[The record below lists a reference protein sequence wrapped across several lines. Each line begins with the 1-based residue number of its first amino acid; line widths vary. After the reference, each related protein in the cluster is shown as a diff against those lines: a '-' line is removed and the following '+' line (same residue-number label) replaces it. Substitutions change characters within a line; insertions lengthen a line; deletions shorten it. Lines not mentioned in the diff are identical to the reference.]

1 MFLVLPSIPI
11 EAQSIK
17 VTAQVGSREV
27 YTGEAFMFQII
38 VDGSNEA
45 KDPDL
50 SGLES
55 MFTVAY
61 AGGGPQNSQ
70 SITVINGKM
79 TKEVS
84 YKYVYQYQLTPLKQ
98 GILTIPP
105 IMVNVEGKNYLTEA
119 ISIQVKEPG
128 EVAQYKLRQYINV
141 NSCYIGEPV
150 LLTVEWY
157 LQSEVKNPY
166 FTVPVLEDSRFRI
179 ENYRGTTQ
187 GSKEYQIRI
196 GKNEATLVQ
205 SEKKLKGD
213 LYTTLTLRKYLI
225 PRSAG
230 TIEIPKATLAFN
242 GVSGYRKARDFF
254 GRTVREPVYKKF
266 VIASGSRTLLVKD
279 VPAQGRPAHYS
290 GLVGVFTV
298 ETSATPLEVSVGDPI
313 TLTVTLKGRGN
324 LKDGRLPRLD
334 KIERL
339 TKDFKIPEEI
349 AAGTVKGDKKTF
361 TQTLRATHEHVNE
374 IPALLVSFFN
384 TKTEKYEYAKSAP
397 ISLKVNPS
405 AEFTMAQ
412 IEGVDSKTVKRE
424 LEEIK
429 DGISYNYEGE
439 DVLENQPLNILSYTQ
454 KPLIIAL
461 MVLPLL
467 VYFIL
472 FYFLRIRPALSRDE
486 SQKIKAKKAYNRLIN
501 KLNPI
506 IKGKYEFTQSKNII
520 LTELKNYL
528 GSKLKKPT
536 ESITIEDIDRNLEQ
550 HQVPTE
556 TINKVKK
563 IFDRF
568 DAMNYASITM
578 EQKEIN
584 DLCQDILQAVK
595 EIERSY
601 K

>member
-1 MFLVLPSIPI
+1 
-11 EAQSIK
+11 
-17 VTAQVGSREV
+17 
-27 YTGEAFMFQII
+27 
-38 VDGSNEA
+38 
-45 KDPDL
+45 
-50 SGLES
+50 
-55 MFTVAY
+55 
-61 AGGGPQNSQ
+61 
-70 SITVINGKM
+70 
-79 TKEVS
+79 
-84 YKYVYQYQLTPLKQ
+84 
-98 GILTIPP
+98 
-105 IMVNVEGKNYLTEA
+105 
-119 ISIQVKEPG
+119 
-128 EVAQYKLRQYINV
+128 
-141 NSCYIGEPV
+141 
-150 LLTVEWY
+150 
-157 LQSEVKNPY
+157 
-166 FTVPVLEDSRFRI
+166 
-179 ENYRGTTQ
+179 
-187 GSKEYQIRI
+187 
-196 GKNEATLVQ
+196 
-205 SEKKLKGD
+205 
-213 LYTTLTLRKYLI
+213 
-225 PRSAG
+225 
-230 TIEIPKATLAFN
+230 
-242 GVSGYRKARDFF
+242 
-254 GRTVREPVYKKF
+254 
-266 VIASGSRTLLVKD
+266 
-279 VPAQGRPAHYS
+279 
-290 GLVGVFTV
+290 
-298 ETSATPLEVSVGDPI
+298 
-313 TLTVTLKGRGN
+313 
-324 LKDGRLPRLD
+324 
-334 KIERL
+334 
-339 TKDFKIPEEI
+339 
-349 AAGTVKGDKKTF
+349 
-361 TQTLRATHEHVNE
+361 
-374 IPALLVSFFN
+374 
-384 TKTEKYEYAKSAP
+384 
-397 ISLKVNPS
+397 
-405 AEFTMAQ
+405 MAQ